1 MPTKFSERIIDYMKQ
16 PGYQPMR
23 PKKLARALGI
33 ASGQMGDFHDAVDA
47 LRRMGRVVLGSNSAI
62 TLPDTRNQI
71 VGTYRGNPRG
81 FGFVVPNEDTAHGDL
96 YIPEGESGGAITG
109 DTVRC
114 RVFRRGKRDGKMS
127 FGGSVL
133 EIVERGHSQF
143 VGQLQKD
150 GEQWY
155 VEPDGKILG
164 GPIFIGDPGAKSAQP
179 EDHVVVEITRYPQG
193 NKPAQGVI
201 VERLGPHSEPGV
213 DLVSVCRQFHLP
225 DTFPD
230 EVLDETRG
238 LARAFDVD
246 AEAERREV
254 IDDRTIITIDPDDAR
269 DFDDAISL
277 EKLDAGAEAKR
288 KRAKKSKGKRKGPAV
303 WELGVHIADVSHF
316 VKPGSHLDV
325 EAYKRGTSVYLPGKV
340 IPMLPEIL
348 SNGLCSLQEAEPR
361 LCKSAFIRYDA
372 AGRVVSAHFANTV
385 IKSDKRLTYGEATA
399 ILDGKTRGFP
409 KVAVEL
415 VKRMNELAIAI
426 RKRRL
431 SDGMIV
437 LNLPDVDLIL
447 NENGEVTGAEP
458 EDTSFSHTIIEMFM
472 VEANE
477 AVARHLKKL
486 KTPYLRRIHPDPDEA
501 SLEAMAK
508 FVRAVGIDLPYD
520 IEPQDIQELLTD
532 LRARPEGYA
541 VNLAVLK
548 SMQMAEYSAK
558 EIGHFALA
566 SENYSHFTSPIR
578 RYPDLMI
585 HRLLDLDFAGLL
597 PLKKG
602 AKKTPKGWHS
612 EDSLFDAGNHLSYL
626 SRRAES
632 AEREL
637 KSVKI
642 LKLLQDQVGEDFEG
656 VVTGVTSF
664 GLFVQHPMYLLDG
677 LLRIEDL
684 GDDWWEVNVKGGRIE
699 GERSG
704 ITFRL
709 GSKLKVRIAEI
720 DVPNREMKL
729 VPVDVE
735 TDGEAP
741 SVQPRPFKRKGRG
754 RKSKADA
761 GRGRGSTSGRGG
773 KRGAKAA
780 KGKRGSSKPRAK
792 GKKAKTK
799 KKSKHRKGQSRGG

>member
-16 PGYQPMR
+16 PGYEPMR
-23 PKKLARALGI
+23 PKKMARAMGI
-33 ASGQMGDFHDAVDA
+33 AQGQMGDFHDAVDA
-47 LRRMGRVVLGSNSAI
+47 LRRMGRIVLGSHSSI

-96 YIPEGESGGAITG
+96 YIPDGESGGAITG

-114 RVFRRGKRDGKMS
+114 RVFRRGNRDGKKS

-155 VEPDGKILG
+155 VEPDGKILS

-179 EDHVVVEITRYPQG
+179 EDHVVVEITQYPQG
-193 NKPAQGVI
+193 TKPARGVI

-213 DLVSVCRQFHLP
+213 DLLSICRQFHLP
-225 DTFPD
+225 DTFPE
-230 EVLDETRG
+230 EVLEETRG
-238 LARAFDVD
+238 LAREFDAD
-246 AEAERREV
+246 AEASKREV
-254 IDDRTIITIDPDDAR
+254 VDDCTVITIDPDDAR

-277 EKLDAGAEAKR
+277 ERLDVSRDAKR
-288 KRAKKSKGKRKGPAV
+288 KRSKKTKGKTAGPAV

-316 VKPGSHLDV
+316 VKPGSELDQ

-361 LCKSAFIRYDA
+361 LCKSAFIQYDA
-372 AGRVVSAHFANTV
+372 AGRVVAARFANTV
-385 IKSDKRLTYGEATA
+385 IKSDKRLTYGDATT
-399 ILDGKTRGFP
+399 ILDGKTKGFP
-409 KVAVEL
+409 KPAVEL
-415 VKRMNELAIAI
+415 VLRMDELARAI

-431 SDGMIV
+431 DEGMIV
-437 LNLPDVDLIL
+437 LSLPDVDLVL
-447 NENGEVTGAEP
+447 NENGEVVGAEP

-477 AVARHLKKL
+477 AVARHLKSL

-508 FVRAVGIDLPYD
+508 FVRAVGIELPRD
-520 IEPQDIQELLTD
+520 IEPQDIQELLTS
-532 LRARPEGYA
+532 LRSRPEGYA

-558 EIGHFALA
+558 EVGHFALA
-566 SENYSHFTSPIR
+566 SQNYSHFTSPIR

-585 HRLLDLDFAGLL
+585 HRLLDLDFAGKL
-597 PLKKG
+597 PVKKG
-602 AKKTPKGWHS
+602 AKKALPGWCS
-612 EDSLFDAGNHLSYL
+612 EEALFEAGNHLSYL

-637 KSVKI
+637 KSVKV
-642 LKLLQDQVGEDFEG
+642 LKLLASQIGDDFEG

-664 GLFVQHPMYLLDG
+664 GLFVQHPMYLHDG

-684 GDDWWEVNVKGGRIE
+684 GDDWWEVDVKAGRIE

-704 ITFRL
+704 TTFQL
-709 GSKLKVRIAEI
+709 GSKLTVRIAAI

-729 VPVDVE
+729 LPVDVE
-735 TDGEAP
+735 HDGEAKP
-741 SVQPRPFKRKGRG
+741 KRSMNRARAGGRSGGASSRGRSKVGSRGPRSKAAGKGKSASKRKP
-754 RKSKADA
+754 KNPKA
-761 GRGRGSTSGRGG
+761 SV
-773 KRGAKAA
+773 
-780 KGKRGSSKPRAK
+780 KP
-792 GKKAKTK
+792 
-799 KKSKHRKGQSRGG
+799 KKSKHRKGQSR